1 MIYNQL
7 EKEKNYEKIIK
18 YLKYYN
24 YYIKNKLMLYYV

>member
-7 EKEKNYEKIIK
+7 EEEKNYEKIIK

-24 YYIKNKLMLYYV
+24 CDIKSKLMFYYV